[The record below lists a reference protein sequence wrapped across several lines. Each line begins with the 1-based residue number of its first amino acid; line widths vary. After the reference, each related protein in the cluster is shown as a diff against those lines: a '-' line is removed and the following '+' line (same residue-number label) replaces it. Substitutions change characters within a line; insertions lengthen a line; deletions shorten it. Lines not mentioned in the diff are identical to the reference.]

1 MQITEGACT
10 FIKEQSKELKNPVL
24 VLFQREYR
32 GWCGTSVVNT
42 VTPAEKDQIRDEG
55 QFSIQKVP
63 ECDVPIYVEKK
74 LEGLWNKAKIDV
86 AGWSTF
92 QRLVILQD

>member
-1 MQITEGACT
+1 MKITEGACA
-10 FIKEQSKELKNPVL
+10 FIKEQCKELKNPVI
-24 VLFQREYR
+24 VVFQREYR
-32 GWCGTSVVNT
+32 GWCGTSVVNS
-42 VTPAEKDQIRDEG
+42 VSPAEKDQIKDEG
-55 QFSIQKVP
+55 QFIIKNEP
-63 ECDVPIYVEKK
+63 ECPFPIYVEKK